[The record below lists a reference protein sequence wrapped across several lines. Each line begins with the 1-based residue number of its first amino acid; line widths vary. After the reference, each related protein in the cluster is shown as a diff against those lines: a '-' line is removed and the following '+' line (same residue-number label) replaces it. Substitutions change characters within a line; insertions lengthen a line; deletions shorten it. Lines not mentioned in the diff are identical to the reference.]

1 MKEVVAVPATFFPIE
16 KKVKQYHWKADA
28 LAEET
33 EGKFSTQ
40 IEVKKILIQKELIK
54 KKLLVQ

>member
-16 KKVKQYHWKADA
+16 RKVKQYHWKAGT

-40 IEVKKILIQKELIK
+40 IEVKKILIQELIK
-54 KKLLVQ
+54 KNY

>member
-16 KKVKQYHWKADA
+16 RKVKQYHWKADT

-33 EGKFSTQ
+33 EDKSSTE
-40 IEVKKILIQKELIK
+40 IGVKKILIQKELIK
-54 KKLLVQ
+54 KNY